1 MAEQQIKEKLEGALQ
16 DSQIVVRDTSGG
28 CGSMYSIEVVSP
40 AFKNMTL
47 IKQHKMINEILKEEI
62 KGWHGLTLK
71 TSAPKD

>member
-1 MAEQQIKEKLEGALQ
+1 
-16 DSQIVVRDTSGG
+16 
-28 CGSMYSIEVVSP
+28 MYSIEVVSP